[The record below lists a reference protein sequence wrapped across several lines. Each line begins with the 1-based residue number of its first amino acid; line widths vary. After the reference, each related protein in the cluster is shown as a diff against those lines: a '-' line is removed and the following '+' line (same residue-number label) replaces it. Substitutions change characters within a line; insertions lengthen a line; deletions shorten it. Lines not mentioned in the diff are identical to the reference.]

1 MLLRGNQDA
10 RPYCLAG
17 KCYPVSD
24 RCLIEMLP
32 LPHALGGKQ
41 QGQND
46 GHRYL
51 VCSRGWGRKI
61 GCDRLNRGMAR
72 RFRRRPISGS
82 VAACRRLP
90 ILMVCPLPR

>member
-32 LPHALGGKQ
+32 LPHALGG
-41 QGQND
+41 D
-46 GHRYL
+46 
-51 VCSRGWGRKI
+51 S
-61 GCDRLNRGMAR
+61 
-72 RFRRRPISGS
+72 
-82 VAACRRLP
+82 
-90 ILMVCPLPR
+90 